1 MVQIVEEDVVED
13 WAHVSEH
20 IQGPGLLLRASSYEG
35 QGRKEEMA
43 A

>member
-1 MVQIVEEDVVED
+1 MVQIVEEDVED
-13 WAHVSEH
+13 RAHVSED